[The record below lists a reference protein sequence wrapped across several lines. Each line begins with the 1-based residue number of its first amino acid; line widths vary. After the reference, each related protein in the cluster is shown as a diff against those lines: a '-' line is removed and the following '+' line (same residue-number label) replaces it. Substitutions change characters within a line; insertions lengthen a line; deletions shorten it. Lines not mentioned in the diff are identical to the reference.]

1 MLTRVAIA
9 SSAVGGLPITC
20 NPQGNSLDSISI
32 NFEYTLPTM
41 VSRSEA
47 VISLASTSVGDIL
60 LQIHHPALVHD
71 GVNDG
76 DTPSTVFQGLIGSN

>member
-9 SSAVGGLPITC
+9 SDAVGGLPITC

-32 NFEYTLPTM
+32 NLSYANKGIPLGL
-41 VSRSEA
+41 SY
-47 VISLASTSVGDIL
+47 LASSLIRRYPI
-60 LQIHHPALVHD
+60 QIHHPALVHD

-76 DTPSTVFQGLIGSN
+76 DTPSTLFQGLIGSN